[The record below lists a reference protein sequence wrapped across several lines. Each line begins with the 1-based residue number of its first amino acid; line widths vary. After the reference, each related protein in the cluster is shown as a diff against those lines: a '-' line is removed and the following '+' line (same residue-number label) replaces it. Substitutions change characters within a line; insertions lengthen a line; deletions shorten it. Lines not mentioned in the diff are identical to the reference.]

1 MSEDT
6 RAGDPV
12 VGAVR
17 DYYAARLYE
26 FGATAKGVDWN
37 SAESQELRFSELI
50 PRDWMSADRSLL
62 DYGCGYGALLGYM
75 RACGW
80 RGQYV
85 GYDIA
90 PDMIATA
97 RDQHGDDGQFVVDLP
112 TTPCDCTLA
121 SGVFNVR
128 LGFTDD
134 RWEAYIYEV
143 LDDMWR
149 STTSFMVFNMLTSY
163 SDPDRR
169 RKDLYYADP
178 SRYLDLCIRRYSRH
192 ARLHH
197 GYGLYEFT
205 IQVEA

>member
-17 DYYAARLYE
+17 DYYAARLHE

-50 PRDWMSADRSLL
+50 PRGWIGADRSLL
-62 DYGCGYGALLGYM
+62 DYGCGYGALLGYL
-75 RACGW
+75 RASGW
-80 RGQYV
+80 RGQYI

-97 RDQHGDDGQFVVDLP
+97 RDQYGDGGQFVLDLP
-112 TTPCDCTLA
+112 TAPCDCTLA

-134 RWEAYIYEV
+134 RWEAYISEV

-149 STTSFMVFNMLTSY
+149 STTS
-163 SDPDRR
+163 
-169 RKDLYYADP
+169 
-178 SRYLDLCIRRYSRH
+178 
-192 ARLHH
+192 
-197 GYGLYEFT
+197 
-205 IQVEA
+205 